1 MFHSSTARKQ
11 LDGLYIGELNEDD
24 KAKLKTVAA
33 AKPAAVAKKAPAK
46 VNPMVTFIK
55 AILPFLIGVIAF
67 LYSKSR

>member
-33 AKPAAVAKKAPAK
+33 AKLAAVAKKAPAK